1 MKDNKENPNE
11 FKSNFHEWLAEMNRR
26 REINRKRDEE
36 QAYWNQPLDTKD
48 RDQKIMKNEEMQL
61 VNDNGTWKIKW
72 NDGFERS
79 FESFFK
85 AKLHFVALVNQQIA
99 MERQKGGELI

>member
-1 MKDNKENPNE
+1 MGCSIQRPTQLERQG
-11 FKSNFHEWLAEMNRR
+11 L
-26 REINRKRDEE
+26 
-36 QAYWNQPLDTKD
+36 
-48 RDQKIMKNEEMQL
+48 KIMNNEEMQL

-72 NDGFERS
+72 DDGFERS

-99 MERQKGGELI
+99 MER

>member
-1 MKDNKENPNE
+1 MSNPLCYHNHMMK
-11 FKSNFHEWLAEMNRR
+11 
-26 REINRKRDEE
+26 
-36 QAYWNQPLDTKD
+36 
-48 RDQKIMKNEEMQL
+48 MKNEEMEL

-99 MERQKGGELI
+99 MER

>member
-1 MKDNKENPNE
+1 MSHPLCYHSLMMK
-11 FKSNFHEWLAEMNRR
+11 MN
-26 REINRKRDEE
+26 
-36 QAYWNQPLDTKD
+36 
-48 RDQKIMKNEEMQL
+48 NEEMEL

-85 AKLHFVALVNQQIA
+85 AKLHCVALVNQQIA
-99 MERQKGGELI
+99 MER

>member
-1 MKDNKENPNE
+1 MKDNKENPTG
-11 FKSNFHEWLAEMNRR
+11 FKKDLHEWLAEMKRR

-36 QAYWNQPLDTKD
+36 NAQWNAPLNLKD
-48 RDQKIMKNEEMQL
+48 RDQKIMKNEEMEL
-61 VNDNGTWKIKW
+61 INDNGTWKIKW

-85 AKLHFVALVNQQIA
+85 ARLHFVALVNQQIA
-99 MERQKGGELI
+99 MER

>member
-1 MKDNKENPNE
+1 M
-11 FKSNFHEWLAEMNRR
+11 AR
-26 REINRKRDEE
+26 RDEKK
-36 QAYWNQPLDTKD
+36 AGNQPQARRGASPLGCSIQRPTQPE
-48 RDQKIMKNEEMQL
+48 RQGLEIMKNEEMQL

-99 MERQKGGELI
+99 MER

>member
-1 MKDNKENPNE
+1 MFPTAQPIGQGTL
-11 FKSNFHEWLAEMNRR
+11 S
-26 REINRKRDEE
+26 IN
-36 QAYWNQPLDTKD
+36 WTK
-48 RDQKIMKNEEMQL
+48 KIMKNEEMQL

-99 MERQKGGELI
+99 MER

>member
-1 MKDNKENPNE
+1 MSHPLCYTNLMMK
-11 FKSNFHEWLAEMNRR
+11 
-26 REINRKRDEE
+26 
-36 QAYWNQPLDTKD
+36 
-48 RDQKIMKNEEMQL
+48 MKNDEMEV

-79 FESFFK
+79 FESFFE

-99 MERQKGGELI
+99 MER

>member
-1 MKDNKENPNE
+1 M
-11 FKSNFHEWLAEMNRR
+11 AR
-26 REINRKRDEE
+26 RDEKKAGDQP
-36 QAYWNQPLDTKD
+36 QAWRRASPLGCSIQRPTQPERQGLE
-48 RDQKIMKNEEMQL
+48 IMKNEEMQL

-99 MERQKGGELI
+99 MER

>member
-1 MKDNKENPNE
+1 MSYPLCYTNHMMK
-11 FKSNFHEWLAEMNRR
+11 
-26 REINRKRDEE
+26 
-36 QAYWNQPLDTKD
+36 
-48 RDQKIMKNEEMQL
+48 MKNEEMEL

-85 AKLHFVALVNQQIA
+85 DKLHFVALVNQQIA
-99 MERQKGGELI
+99 MER

>member
-1 MKDNKENPNE
+1 MLDFWDYRPKMNE
-11 FKSNFHEWLAEMNRR
+11 
-26 REINRKRDEE
+26 
-36 QAYWNQPLDTKD
+36 
-48 RDQKIMKNEEMQL
+48 MKNDEMQL

-85 AKLHFVALVNQQIA
+85 ARLHFVALVNQQIA
-99 MERQKGGELI
+99 MER

>member
-1 MKDNKENPNE
+1 MRLGLIFGTGPGNVKPKRKKSFLWVGLRMSHLVCYTNHMMK
-11 FKSNFHEWLAEMNRR
+11 
-26 REINRKRDEE
+26 
-36 QAYWNQPLDTKD
+36 
-48 RDQKIMKNEEMQL
+48 MKNEEMEL

-99 MERQKGGELI
+99 MER

>member
-1 MKDNKENPNE
+1 MGC
-11 FKSNFHEWLAEMNRR
+11 SVQRST
-26 REINRKRDEE
+26 
-36 QAYWNQPLDTKD
+36 QPERQGLE
-48 RDQKIMKNEEMQL
+48 IMKNEEMQL

-99 MERQKGGELI
+99 MER

>member
-1 MKDNKENPNE
+1 MLDFWDYRPK
-11 FKSNFHEWLAEMNRR
+11 MN
-26 REINRKRDEE
+26 D
-36 QAYWNQPLDTKD
+36 
-48 RDQKIMKNEEMQL
+48 MKNNEMEL

-85 AKLHFVALVNQQIA
+85 ARLHFVALVNQQIA
-99 MERQKGGELI
+99 MER

>member
-1 MKDNKENPNE
+1 MVGQRMSYPLCYTNHMMK
-11 FKSNFHEWLAEMNRR
+11 
-26 REINRKRDEE
+26 
-36 QAYWNQPLDTKD
+36 
-48 RDQKIMKNEEMQL
+48 MKNEEMEL

-85 AKLHFVALVNQQIA
+85 ARLHFVALVNQQIA
-99 MERQKGGELI
+99 MER

>member
-1 MKDNKENPNE
+1 MSYPPCYTNHMMK
-11 FKSNFHEWLAEMNRR
+11 
-26 REINRKRDEE
+26 
-36 QAYWNQPLDTKD
+36 
-48 RDQKIMKNEEMQL
+48 MKNEEMEL
-61 VNDNGTWKIKW
+61 INDNGTWKIKW

-99 MERQKGGELI
+99 MER

>member
-1 MKDNKENPNE
+1 M
-11 FKSNFHEWLAEMNRR
+11 S
-26 REINRKRDEE
+26 
-36 QAYWNQPLDTKD
+36 YPLCQDLTM
-48 RDQKIMKNEEMQL
+48 MKNDEMQL

-99 MERQKGGELI
+99 MER

>member
-1 MKDNKENPNE
+1 MSNPLCYHNHMMK
-11 FKSNFHEWLAEMNRR
+11 
-26 REINRKRDEE
+26 
-36 QAYWNQPLDTKD
+36 
-48 RDQKIMKNEEMQL
+48 MKNEEMEL
-61 VNDNGTWKIKW
+61 VNDNDTWKIKW

-99 MERQKGGELI
+99 MER

>member
-1 MKDNKENPNE
+1 MLNLTPRLTGKIGT
-11 FKSNFHEWLAEMNRR
+11 R
-26 REINRKRDEE
+26 
-36 QAYWNQPLDTKD
+36 
-48 RDQKIMKNEEMQL
+48 KIMKNEEMEL
-61 VNDNGTWKIKW
+61 INDNGTWKIKW

-99 MERQKGGELI
+99 MER

>member
-1 MKDNKENPNE
+1 MSHPLCYTNHMMK
-11 FKSNFHEWLAEMNRR
+11 
-26 REINRKRDEE
+26 
-36 QAYWNQPLDTKD
+36 
-48 RDQKIMKNEEMQL
+48 MKNDEMQL
-61 VNDNGTWKIKW
+61 VNENGTWKIKW

-99 MERQKGGELI
+99 MER

>member
-1 MKDNKENPNE
+1 
-11 FKSNFHEWLAEMNRR
+11 
-26 REINRKRDEE
+26 
-36 QAYWNQPLDTKD
+36 
-48 RDQKIMKNEEMQL
+48 MKNEEMEL

-85 AKLHFVALVNQQIA
+85 AKLHFVALVNQTRTSFSDSFSRFRA
-99 MERQKGGELI
+99 